1 MVLLF
6 LNPKYSWAKHV
17 PTLPTCRHREAST
30 KLYPEHIRIPYP
42 VQSSQG
48 HSPLPALRRPGSC
61 SSMDV
66 RALSRWSHLLGQSK
80 DPALLSLSWIL
91 IQSILELV
99 ALKPFFSGIPSH
111 FFFFLP
117 LALLSWGQASHIL
130 GPFAF
135 LLPPD
140 SSA

>member
-66 RALSRWSHLLGQSK
+66 RALSRWSHLLEQSK

-111 FFFFLP
+111 FFSFFPLP
-117 LALLSWGQASHIL
+117 FSPGDRHPTS
-130 GPFAF
+130 
-135 LLPPD
+135 
-140 SSA
+140 